1 MLQKLPHA
9 VGRMLSGMRP
19 GLEKIVSART
29 DFARVPSSIEVTS
42 AAFAD
47 FAELPAQYTADGE
60 GTSPPVQWK
69 NLPELTRSVVL
80 IVEDAD
86 APMISPLVHA
96 IAWSIAPATEGL
108 EEGNLAGA
116 SDVALMGNNSYLK
129 PRWLPPD
136 PPPGHG
142 MHRYAFQVFA
152 LDAAPKLAVH
162 PGRRAIAH
170 AMRGHALAR
179 GLLIGTYQRA

>member
-1 MLQKLPHA
+1 MLA
-9 VGRMLSGMRP
+9 GMRP
-19 GLEKIVSART
+19 GLEKIVAART
-29 DFARVPSSIEVTS
+29 DFARVPSSIQVTS
-42 AAFAD
+42 AAFGD
-47 FAELPAQYTADGE
+47 FGALPHLFTEDGD
-60 GTSPPVQWK
+60 GTSPPIAWK
-69 NLPELTRSVVL
+69 GLPELTRSVVL

-86 APMISPLVHA
+86 APMPSPLVHA

-108 EEGNLAGA
+108 QEGALAGA

-142 MHRYAFQVFA
+142 LHRYAFQVFA

-162 PGRRAIAH
+162 PGRRAIVQ

-179 GLLIGTYQRA
+179 GLLIGTYQRV